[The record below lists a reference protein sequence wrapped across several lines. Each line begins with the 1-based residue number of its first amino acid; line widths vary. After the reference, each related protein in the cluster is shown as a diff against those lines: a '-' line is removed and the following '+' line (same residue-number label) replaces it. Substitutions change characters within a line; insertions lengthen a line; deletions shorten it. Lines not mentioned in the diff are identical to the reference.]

1 MSPDA
6 ASAQWEEE
14 IRSDVLVEDNLEHFA
29 MGELLTVD
37 DRRDAEQNSPLFI
50 DDKGQLV
57 REPAEGVRVG
67 TKAT

>member
-14 IRSDVLVEDNLEHFA
+14 IRSDVLVEGNLEQFA
-29 MGELLTVD
+29 MGQRLTVD
-37 DRRDAEQNSPLFI
+37 DRRDAKQNSPLFI

-57 REPAEGVRVG
+57 RESAEGGRVR